1 MLFAVLPQVVPQFLS
16 FTMYR
21 WDINVRLSTVI
32 GLVGGGGIGYVLIQ
46 YINLLQWHQAA
57 TCLWLIGI
65 IVIAMDYAS
74 ARIRHN
80 LI

>member
-1 MLFAVLPQVVPQFLS
+1 M
-16 FTMYR
+16 
-21 WDINVRLSTVI
+21 
-32 GLVGGGGIGYVLIQ
+32 GGGGIGFLLIQ
-46 YINLLQWHQAA
+46 YINLLQWNQAA

-74 ARIRHN
+74 ARFRHE